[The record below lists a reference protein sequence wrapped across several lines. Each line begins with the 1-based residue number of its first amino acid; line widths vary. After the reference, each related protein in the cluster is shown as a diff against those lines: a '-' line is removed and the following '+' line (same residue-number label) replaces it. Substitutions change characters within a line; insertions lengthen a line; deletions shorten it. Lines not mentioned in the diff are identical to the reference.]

1 LLESALPGET
11 ARKIARP
18 LGDYL
23 IVTLAAQI
31 ATLPVLAIT
40 FGQLSLSALFV
51 NPLILPAQPAIMAL
65 GGLAL
70 AGGLISPVIGQVF
83 AWLAW
88 PLLAYTLKIV
98 EAIGAFPGWVVYV
111 RAGWGFAAAYYAVL
125 VFFLAVYPRL
135 GNWKPRIRPVAI
147 LLALGLIA
155 AVLWRLVADRPD
167 QKLTITLIPNP
178 GGPAALIRLP
188 GGDFLLV
195 NGGRSGRELAAA
207 LETWL
212 PPTQRRLAGIFLT
225 TAENTFLGGLPDV
238 VERWQPNLIYWP
250 DEVATLNSGKEITI
264 QLGMGG
270 ETLETGMV
278 FDLGA
283 GVTLSVP
290 AASRSEAALRLSYG
304 NFDALLSSGIGIS
317 DFQQKPDGMDY
328 ILLTPADLESIQ
340 PDGLRPLGA
349 GVEIGEDPPDSNL
362 TSPGAPWLVLAQQSW
377 IQIVTDGQQVWIT
390 RQP

>member
-1 LLESALPGET
+1 
-11 ARKIARP
+11 
-18 LGDYL
+18 
-23 IVTLAAQI
+23 
-31 ATLPVLAIT
+31 
-40 FGQLSLSALFV
+40 
-51 NPLILPAQPAIMAL
+51 M
-65 GGLAL
+65 
-70 AGGLISPVIGQVF
+70 
-83 AWLAW
+83 
-88 PLLAYTLKIV
+88 
-98 EAIGAFPGWVVYV
+98 
-111 RAGWGFAAAYYAVL
+111 
-125 VFFLAVYPRL
+125 
-135 GNWKPRIRPVAI
+135 
-147 LLALGLIA
+147 
-155 AVLWRLVADRPD
+155 LWRLVADRPD

-304 NFDALLSSGIGIS
+304 NFDALLSGGIGIS
-317 DFQQKPDGMDY
+317 DFQRETGWNGLHPVDPGGPGKRPARRSAAVGNRGGDRGRSAGFNPG
-328 ILLTPADLESIQ
+328 LTRRALV
-340 PDGLRPLGA
+340 GA
-349 GVEIGEDPPDSNL
+349 GPAKLDPDR
-362 TSPGAPWLVLAQQSW
+362 
-377 IQIVTDGQQVWIT
+377 DGWAAGLD
-390 RQP
+390 